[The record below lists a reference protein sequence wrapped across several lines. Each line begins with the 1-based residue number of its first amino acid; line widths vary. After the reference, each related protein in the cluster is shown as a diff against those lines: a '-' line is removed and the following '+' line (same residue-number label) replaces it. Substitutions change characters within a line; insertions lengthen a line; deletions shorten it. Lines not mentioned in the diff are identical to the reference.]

1 MAEVYHYQ
9 PSPPS
14 SAGAM
19 QIAMSGE
26 RTPTS
31 VSSRR
36 STTPGSFYKADT
48 PEFEQRGGGS
58 GSSTGVKR
66 WKRLHEQQTMEQLSS
81 LRHEKKESIL
91 IAKQK
96 ARETAR
102 KISVELLAKEW
113 LSENQATVEIR
124 AYLVDKLLP
133 TLILGVEKLLTV
145 VDFQELAD
153 KDRNANFN
161 PLNFL
166 AQYLL
171 RNNPKYSNFAEA
183 SPYVRGI
190 RQVSEDLR
198 MQLFNMEDNR
208 LAKIKADVKRRRTE
222 REYKQ
227 HLTQLEKI
235 RRSNCLL
242 TQFTE
247 WNVAVDG
254 RVELSLFQNALRS
267 FNEVAEHFPEELK
280 RVSRLGH
287 SLEPTDE
294 TGITLT
300 LNEFVKYMNTY
311 IENLPR
317 EVFEQFMVHMS
328 KCAAAY
334 RASAEREQRRI
345 YLSNLFMRCDHSG
358 IALLDRHRIL
368 NLFEQY
374 WDQMKNDQNC
384 KGLRNPRQWP
394 VVEVDEAD
402 DSVGD
407 DEEEDEPSTQQ
418 TTEEVAQESQQVL
431 PQPPP
436 ASIES
441 TQKTL
446 DENKDLKEEVK
457 TETKE
462 EEIKEEQKVE
472 VEGNKTEE
480 NPTQEP
486 EVVETGETPQEIKQ
500 EGKDGETQNGQV
512 KEAES
517 KDGESNEEVKD
528 GEAKD
533 GEVKDGEVK
542 EAEVKEVKEAEL
554 KEAEVKD
561 AELKDAEVKEA
572 EVKEAEVK
580 EAEVKEATPEKKETA
595 DSEKEKNETKKATDT
610 GSGTDTVKPV
620 KPKSALKVEREEPV
634 GQTGRIS
641 VTFAEGTTF
650 NREKTGLTLTSR
662 SQSQMSA
669 FDENSLNVSQF
680 VQLTETFL
688 GDEPVK
694 DVFTRLL
701 KFIKDGY
708 EETEDE
714 KMDRLTKA
722 RREAVS
728 AKRKSMIDV
737 LFEKWDNDGSGYLDL
752 EEVESVMAKYKDGQ
766 EVEAIYYAKEEM
778 KKKSRFQDQRL
789 SKREFRMLIQL
800 VVQEIPGS
808 ETFDSLLEF
817 LTNSV
822 ERSYSDRIRGEA
834 RKKWLQQIV
843 TAAETGGASMEPV
856 YRAVFQ
862 ALYKDAEAHGG
873 GKKISA
879 NISMS
884 ERNVKFPQRGE
895 TCLRYVAATP
905 EDADYV
911 LDKILYN
918 DMKGVSFAAL
928 ESGKPIHVP
937 RVGNHG
943 NIHFWNTRRR
953 PEEREGS
960 FIVIPLKD
968 KRKRAFGLLG
978 IDTIADPHTKAIF
991 ITHEIQFFQGIAKAF
1006 SIAYHHVD
1014 MRRKLLRITE
1024 SAVSWIQRRSPHV
1037 REVVEYMAEPDSKG
1051 MDYVLRKML
1060 TTVPKGPPEYCA
1072 KPPRLERKDNLFRD
1086 YLFKCVDNSETVT
1099 ADAYGERHLA
1109 FPLRDDDGKAIALV
1123 DISIGDMKK
1132 LPPHENKEIQRML
1145 RILQMAHKEITKEFN
1160 GAEKMRILEGEQDDE
1175 ARTDI
1180 MFDRLMLMELR
1191 DNVSKLDQQAYA
1203 ELRSYKD
1210 PPQIICDILKATL
1223 AIFFLDKAEEGEFDD
1238 WIRIKTY
1245 INIDLSQKITAY
1257 DPTAQKDLNLP
1268 ADKIELYMKDVPHG
1282 EVAKH
1287 GSLPGQYMYNWVFV
1301 CLSLIEH
1308 MKKMRQNE
1316 DEGVSSDAVSDKEE
1330 DVNMDD
1336 QQKTEAE

>member
-1 MAEVYHYQ
+1 MAEVYQ

-19 QIAMSGE
+19 QIAMSAG

-31 VSSRR
+31 TSSRR
-36 STTPGSFYKADT
+36 STTPGSFYEADT
-48 PEFEQRGGGS
+48 PEFERRAGDS

-81 LRHEKKESIL
+81 LRQEKKESIL

-102 KISVELLAKEW
+102 KISVELLAREW
-113 LSENQATVEIR
+113 LAENQATVEIR

-145 VDFQELAD
+145 VDFQELAETD
-153 KDRNANFN
+153 KNANFN

-222 REYKQ
+222 REHQQ
-227 HLTQLEKI
+227 HLKLLENI

-267 FNEVAEHFPEELK
+267 FNEVAENFPEELK

-300 LNEFVKYMNTY
+300 LNEFVKYISSY

-345 YLSNLFMRCDHSG
+345 YLSNLFMKCDHSG

-374 WDQMKNDQNC
+374 WDQMKNDEKC

-402 DSVGD
+402 DSVSD
-407 DEEEDEPSTQQ
+407 EEEEEDEPSTQQ
-418 TTEEVAQESQQVL
+418 TTEEVALSQQEQPS
-431 PQPPP
+431 PQT
-436 ASIES
+436 SEES

-446 DENKDLKEEVK
+446 DENKDLKEEEQ

-462 EEIKEEQKVE
+462 EEIKDEQKVE
-472 VEGNKTEE
+472 VEDNKTEE
-480 NPTQEP
+480 NQTQEP
-486 EVVETGETPQEIKQ
+486 KVVETAETPQDSADAQQEIKQ
-500 EGKDGETQNGQV
+500 EEQEVKDGETQDGEG
-512 KEAES
+512 KEAEGKEEEV
-517 KDGESNEEVKD
+517 KDAEVKD
-528 GEAKD
+528 GEAQD
-533 GEVKDGEVK
+533 GEV
-542 EAEVKEVKEAEL
+542 
-554 KEAEVKD
+554 
-561 AELKDAEVKEA
+561 KDAEVKEE
-572 EVKEAEVK
+572 EVKEVA
-580 EAEVKEATPEKKETA
+580 PEQKETA
-595 DSEKEKNETKKATDT
+595 DSEKEKGEAEETVKETNETNKVTDAA

-620 KPKSALKVEREEPV
+620 KPVKPKSALKAEREEAA

-641 VTFAEGTTF
+641 VTFAEGTAF
-650 NREKTGLTLTSR
+650 EREKTGITLTSR

-669 FDENSLNVSQF
+669 FDESSLNVSQF

-708 EETEDE
+708 EETEEE
-714 KMDRLTKA
+714 KMERLTKA

-752 EEVESVMAKYKDGQ
+752 EDVEDVMVKYKDGQ

-895 TCLRYVAATP
+895 TVLRYVAATP

-911 LDKILYN
+911 LDKILYK

-1014 MRRKLLRITE
+1014 MRRYR
-1024 SAVSWIQRRSPHV
+1024 
-1037 REVVEYMAEPDSKG
+1037 
-1051 MDYVLRKML
+1051 
-1060 TTVPKGPPEYCA
+1060 
-1072 KPPRLERKDNLFRD
+1072 
-1086 YLFKCVDNSETVT
+1086 
-1099 ADAYGERHLA
+1099 
-1109 FPLRDDDGKAIALV
+1109 
-1123 DISIGDMKK
+1123 
-1132 LPPHENKEIQRML
+1132 
-1145 RILQMAHKEITKEFN
+1145 
-1160 GAEKMRILEGEQDDE
+1160 
-1175 ARTDI
+1175 
-1180 MFDRLMLMELR
+1180 
-1191 DNVSKLDQQAYA
+1191 
-1203 ELRSYKD
+1203 
-1210 PPQIICDILKATL
+1210 
-1223 AIFFLDKAEEGEFDD
+1223 
-1238 WIRIKTY
+1238 
-1245 INIDLSQKITAY
+1245 
-1257 DPTAQKDLNLP
+1257 
-1268 ADKIELYMKDVPHG
+1268 
-1282 EVAKH
+1282 
-1287 GSLPGQYMYNWVFV
+1287 
-1301 CLSLIEH
+1301 
-1308 MKKMRQNE
+1308 
-1316 DEGVSSDAVSDKEE
+1316 
-1330 DVNMDD
+1330 
-1336 QQKTEAE
+1336 